1 MEKYFDIVVNMDDE
15 TGFDFNS
22 IVDHPAH
29 ELNHIA
35 FNSKAHYHFNDE
47 KRIVTGVAIAADKW
61 IYRNDELYGSHY
73 VRFRPKTI
81 ELMNLK
87 NSKFNMFN
95 KLNLQ
100 HNAQDIAKGVYLV
113 ANYIVSNS
121 DPKYPNVPE
130 AFKDQDV
137 KDGSLIRSYYFENEQ
152 LWQRVKKGEFGGFSI
167 EGWFDKKQ
175 VNFNK
180 QNKMSNKKKTVWDYL
195 GFTTDEPAKFA
206 QVTAVDGTV
215 MMYDGELAEGTAVFI
230 DENGEQVPAPAGDYQ
245 VTLEDG
251 SEKIISISID
261 EQTGNSVV
269 SSIADVEAMSS
280 DDDEPTVS
288 VEEQVAE
295 VMKKVLADTD
305 ERFKALEAENKT
317 LKEQVNAFKSQL
329 ESVSKGGKF
338 QAEPKKGGAEPQKK
352 SALDLLNAK

>member
-1 MEKYFDIVVNMDDE
+1 MSYYITDD
-15 TGFDFNS
+15 
-22 IVDHPAH
+22 
-29 ELNHIA
+29 
-35 FNSKAHYHFNDE
+35 
-47 KRIVTGVAIAADKW
+47 
-61 IYRNDELYGSHY
+61 
-73 VRFRPKTI
+73 
-81 ELMNLK
+81 
-87 NSKFNMFN
+87 
-95 KLNLQ
+95 KLW
-100 HNAQDIAKGVYLV
+100 D
-113 ANYIVSNS
+113 
-121 DPKYPNVPE
+121 
-130 AFKDQDV
+130 DV
-137 KDGSLIRSYYFENEQ
+137 KNGKVI
-152 LWQRVKKGEFGGFSI
+152 GFSV
-167 EGWFDKKQ
+167 EGWFDKQK

-180 QNKMSNKKKTVWDYL
+180 QNKMSKKSKSVWQL
-195 GFTTDEPAKFA
+195 LFGADEPAKFA

-230 DENGEQVPAPAGDYQ
+230 DENGEQVPAPVGDYQ

-251 SEKIISISID
+251 SEKIISVD
-261 EQTGNSVV
+261 ESGVV